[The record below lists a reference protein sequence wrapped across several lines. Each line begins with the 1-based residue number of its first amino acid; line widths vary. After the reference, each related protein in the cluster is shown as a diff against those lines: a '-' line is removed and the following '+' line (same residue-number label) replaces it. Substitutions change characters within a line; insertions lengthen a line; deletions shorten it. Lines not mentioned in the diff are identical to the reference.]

1 MSNGTDITTTA
12 ISTIERV
19 LIQGDLAP
27 LKPDERV
34 QYYRQVCESVGLN
47 PLTKPFEYITLNGK
61 LQLYARKDCTDQ
73 LRKRDGVSIYD
84 LKSAQVGDI
93 YVVTA
98 SARNRDG
105 REDCATGAVAIKGLS
120 GDNLANALMKAE
132 CVPVSYQM
140 LSREGFKFWHELREG
155 ELVAAYNHATDQIE
169 WVPLQGTSVYQ
180 DREVREYGHS
190 NVGFEITEGHTFAT
204 DHGVMPFEEIA
215 TNNGMILAAEERGD
229 AEGLTRQQAALLGW
243 VLTDAAITRYGGR
256 VASFGVCQSK
266 AENFAAIDDA
276 FSCVG
281 GPDRRACTSNR
292 ERGWMD
298 QHWWYANKDKAT
310 QFFASVG
317 CPDGQFECLPSVICS
332 MSFSAREAM
341 LDAMLRADGDARGT
355 FGKGKRFVVEAVQL
369 LACLNGVL
377 TSPIRT
383 RLFATSD
390 VPFYTVRLYKHRRVF
405 RQNLDCLG
413 VRVCDVWCPTTAHG
427 TWIAKTDDGAVLI
440 TGNTKSK
447 RRVTLSLCG
456 LGMLDETELETIHE
470 PAPKAANG
478 QGQGSALV
486 FPRGKFKGMMPSQVP
501 TEGRE
506 ANYLDWYAA
515 NVLDG
520 DDALYEA
527 VQAEIRKRAGG
538 EPPESGAAVAAGD
551 GPGLPPGVEFN
562 SWRDYM
568 RDDPDRAMVLVQQMR
583 GVSPSLYSDP
593 AAQLSVMRA
602 CEAAMTT
609 AGSPYEPIEATA

>member
-1 MSNGTDITTTA
+1 MNHEQAVSATA

-98 SARNRDG
+98 SARNREG

-132 CVPVSYQM
+132 
-140 LSREGFKFWHELREG
+140 
-155 ELVAAYNHATDQIE
+155 
-169 WVPLQGTSVYQ
+169 
-180 DREVREYGHS
+180 
-190 NVGFEITEGHTFAT
+190 
-204 DHGVMPFEEIA
+204 
-215 TNNGMILAAEERGD
+215 
-229 AEGLTRQQAALLGW
+229 
-243 VLTDAAITRYGGR
+243 
-256 VASFGVCQSK
+256 
-266 AENFAAIDDA
+266 
-276 FSCVG
+276 
-281 GPDRRACTSNR
+281 
-292 ERGWMD
+292 
-298 QHWWYANKDKAT
+298 
-310 QFFASVG
+310 
-317 CPDGQFECLPSVICS
+317 
-332 MSFSAREAM
+332 
-341 LDAMLRADGDARGT
+341 
-355 FGKGKRFVVEAVQL
+355 
-369 LACLNGVL
+369 
-377 TSPIRT
+377 
-383 RLFATSD
+383 
-390 VPFYTVRLYKHRRVF
+390 
-405 RQNLDCLG
+405 
-413 VRVCDVWCPTTAHG
+413 
-427 TWIAKTDDGAVLI
+427 
-440 TGNTKSK
+440 TKSK

-470 PAPKAANG
+470 AAPGGHG
-478 QGQGSALV
+478 QSTLV
-486 FPRGKFKGMMPSQVP
+486 FPRGKFKGMTPAQVP
-501 TEGRE
+501 REGRE

-520 DDALYEA
+520 DDALYAA
-527 VQAEIRKRAGG
+527 VQEEIRKRAGG
-538 EPPESGAAVAAGD
+538 EPPEAGATVGPAD
-551 GPGLPPGVEFN
+551 GPGLPPGVEFQA
-562 SWRDYM
+562 WRDYM

-609 AGSPYEPIEATA
+609 AGIPYEPIEAVA

>member
-1 MSNGTDITTTA
+1 MNNENAVSPAA

-98 SARNRDG
+98 SARNREG

-132 CVPVSYQM
+132 
-140 LSREGFKFWHELREG
+140 
-155 ELVAAYNHATDQIE
+155 
-169 WVPLQGTSVYQ
+169 
-180 DREVREYGHS
+180 
-190 NVGFEITEGHTFAT
+190 
-204 DHGVMPFEEIA
+204 
-215 TNNGMILAAEERGD
+215 
-229 AEGLTRQQAALLGW
+229 
-243 VLTDAAITRYGGR
+243 
-256 VASFGVCQSK
+256 
-266 AENFAAIDDA
+266 
-276 FSCVG
+276 
-281 GPDRRACTSNR
+281 
-292 ERGWMD
+292 
-298 QHWWYANKDKAT
+298 
-310 QFFASVG
+310 
-317 CPDGQFECLPSVICS
+317 
-332 MSFSAREAM
+332 
-341 LDAMLRADGDARGT
+341 
-355 FGKGKRFVVEAVQL
+355 
-369 LACLNGVL
+369 
-377 TSPIRT
+377 
-383 RLFATSD
+383 
-390 VPFYTVRLYKHRRVF
+390 
-405 RQNLDCLG
+405 
-413 VRVCDVWCPTTAHG
+413 
-427 TWIAKTDDGAVLI
+427 
-440 TGNTKSK
+440 TKSK

-470 PAPKAANG
+470 STPA
-478 QGQGSALV
+478 QGHKTSLSALV
-486 FPRGKFKGMMPSQVP
+486 FPRGKFKGMTPAQVP
-501 TEGRE
+501 SEGRE

-520 DDALYEA
+520 DDDLYAA

-538 EPPESGAAVAAGD
+538 EPEAGATVGPVD

-602 CEAAMTT
+602 CEAAMAA
-609 AGSPYEPIEATA
+609 AGIPYEPIEAAA

>member
-132 CVPVSYQM
+132 
-140 LSREGFKFWHELREG
+140 
-155 ELVAAYNHATDQIE
+155 
-169 WVPLQGTSVYQ
+169 
-180 DREVREYGHS
+180 
-190 NVGFEITEGHTFAT
+190 
-204 DHGVMPFEEIA
+204 
-215 TNNGMILAAEERGD
+215 
-229 AEGLTRQQAALLGW
+229 
-243 VLTDAAITRYGGR
+243 
-256 VASFGVCQSK
+256 
-266 AENFAAIDDA
+266 
-276 FSCVG
+276 
-281 GPDRRACTSNR
+281 
-292 ERGWMD
+292 
-298 QHWWYANKDKAT
+298 
-310 QFFASVG
+310 
-317 CPDGQFECLPSVICS
+317 
-332 MSFSAREAM
+332 
-341 LDAMLRADGDARGT
+341 
-355 FGKGKRFVVEAVQL
+355 
-369 LACLNGVL
+369 
-377 TSPIRT
+377 
-383 RLFATSD
+383 
-390 VPFYTVRLYKHRRVF
+390 
-405 RQNLDCLG
+405 
-413 VRVCDVWCPTTAHG
+413 
-427 TWIAKTDDGAVLI
+427 
-440 TGNTKSK
+440 TKSK

-470 PAPKAANG
+470 AAPGAANG
-478 QGQGSALV
+478 HGQGSALV

-501 TEGRE
+501 THGRE
-506 ANYLDWYAA
+506 ADYLEWYEK

-520 DDALYEA
+520 DDELYAA

-538 EPPESGAAVAAGD
+538 EPPEAGAAGD
-551 GPGLPPGVEFN
+551 GPGLPPRVEF
-562 SWRDYM
+562 SVWRDYM

-609 AGSPYEPIEATA
+609 AGIPYEPVEAAA